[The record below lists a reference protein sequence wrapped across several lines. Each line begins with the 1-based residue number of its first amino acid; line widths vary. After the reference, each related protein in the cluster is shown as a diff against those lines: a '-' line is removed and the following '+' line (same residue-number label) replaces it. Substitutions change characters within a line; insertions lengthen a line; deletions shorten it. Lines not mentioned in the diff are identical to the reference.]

1 MTENEDV
8 AYPLLGLFVVILI
21 MWLCGASVL
30 FMTLVVLIFALGMIL
45 RHYTPDE

>member
-8 AYPLLGLFVVILI
+8 AYQLLGLFVVVLV

-30 FMTLVVLIFALGMIL
+30 FMSLTVLLTALCMVL
-45 RHYTPDE
+45 RYYSQDE